1 MHVVNLRISQKLPL
15 LIIGASLIL
24 GLTLGYVGY
33 HQGSTA
39 IYQEVE
45 RKLEITLHA
54 RQAELHDYLTAIQED
69 LTVTA
74 ANPTVIEALNDFTAQ
89 WNELGENPKAYLQK
103 AYITDN
109 SFPAGEKEKLDFADD
124 GSGYSKSHKEY
135 HPWFRKAL
143 NVHHYYDIFLFDT
156 EGNLVYSVFK
166 ELDYATNLQSGQWK
180 DSGLGDVFRK
190 SISNPTPDHTAFIDF
205 KPYGPSADAPASFI
219 GKPVFRDGQMIG
231 VLAFQMP
238 IGKINSLM
246 QDATGLGETGES
258 FIVGDDFLMRSDSR
272 FSEQSTILKREVKI
286 EAVKEALA
294 GKSGSMLSTDYRGE
308 AVKAVYNHF
317 DFFGTTWAIVT
328 EIEEHEYEAPIIDMR
343 NSMALIGT
351 ILLLLIG
358 SVGSYFARNI
368 AKGLVSITES
378 AQHLANGSHNIDIPL
393 QDRSDE
399 IGEIAKAVQVFK
411 DNAIEMSKL
420 EQERLE
426 QERVNEERI
435 EVERAATEEQ
445 LKIASENL
453 RIKVALDN
461 CAANVMVADVDSNI
475 VYLNKAVQE
484 LMQSSEA
491 DIRKDLPAFSAATL
505 LGSSFDTFHK
515 NPAHNRRLIDQI
527 KSPHET
533 RISIGGK
540 TFDLIA
546 SPVIDDDGTV
556 LGTTLEWDEITQELA
571 VQEEIDAVV
580 TAVVSGDF
588 TKSIPIE
595 GKEGFMR
602 NLAEAMNQ
610 LNKTVSS
617 VIEDV
622 AAALSAL
629 SKGDLTH
636 TIATNYEGT
645 YETLK
650 QDSNQTSA
658 KLKEIVSKIISSSDE
673 IGGAADE
680 IYSGSSD
687 LSNRTETQAANLEE
701 TAASMEELATTVKQN
716 ADNAKHANDLA
727 IEARNVAEDGG
738 EVVKKAIIA
747 MSEIEESSKKV
758 SEIIGVIDQ
767 IAFQTNLLALNAAV
781 EAARA
786 GDAGRGFAVVAA
798 EVGTLAQ
805 RTAEA
810 AKDVKNLILN
820 SDAQIHGGV
829 ELTNNTGESLHEI
842 VESIKKVADIIGDIT
857 VASTEQSNGIEE
869 TNTAIAGM
877 DEMTQ
882 QNAALVQQS
891 STAARSLQT
900 QSQSMDDLISFFKLE
915 TDQQA
920 VKKQQNGSHE
930 ISGVNIGP
938 VNGNRGQGAI
948 KNGELQEYGDVNGL
962 YKH

>member
-1 MHVVNLRISQKLPL
+1 MQLVNLRISQKLPL
-15 LIIGASLIL
+15 LIISASLIL
-24 GLTLGYVGY
+24 GLALGYVGY

-39 IYQEVE
+39 IDQEVE

-54 RQAELHDYLTAIQED
+54 RHAELHDYLTAIQED
-69 LTVTA
+69 LTITA
-74 ANPTVIEALNDFTAQ
+74 ANPTVIEALVNFTAE
-89 WNELGENPKAYLQK
+89 WNNFGNDATTYLQK

-109 SFPAGEKEKLDFADD
+109 KFPAGEKEKLDFADD
-124 GSGYSKSHKEY
+124 GSEYSRFHKQY

-143 NVHHYYDIFLFDT
+143 YVRQYYDIFLFDI

-180 DSGLGDVFRK
+180 ESGLGEVFRK
-190 SISNPTPDHTAFIDF
+190 SIRNPTPDHVAFIDF
-205 KPYGPSADAPASFI
+205 EPYGPSADAPASFI
-219 GKPVFRDGQMIG
+219 GKPVFKNGEMIG

-246 QDATGLGETGES
+246 QDATGLGDTGES
-258 FIVGDDFLMRSDSR
+258 FIVGEDFLMRSDSR
-272 FSEQSTILKREVKI
+272 FSEQSTILEREIKI

-294 GKSGSMLSTDYRGE
+294 GKAGSITSTDYRGQS
-308 AVKAVYNHF
+308 VKTAYSPFNF
-317 DFFGTTWAIVT
+317 LGTTWAIIT
-328 EIEEHEYEAPIIDMR
+328 ELATHEYEAPITEMR

-351 ILLLLIG
+351 LLLLIIG
-358 SVGSYFARNI
+358 SIGAYFARNI
-368 AKGLVSITES
+368 AKSLVSITES
-378 AQHLANGSHNIDIPL
+378 AQQLAKGSHDIDIPM
-393 QDRSDE
+393 QDRTDE
-399 IGEIAKAVQVFK
+399 VGEIAKAVQVFK
-411 DNAIEMSKL
+411 DNAIEMNKL

-426 QERVNEERI
+426 QERINEERI

-484 LMQSSEA
+484 LMHSSEA
-491 DIRKDLPAFSAATL
+491 DIRKDLPGFSASTL
-505 LGSSFDTFHK
+505 LGTSFDTFHK

-533 RISIGGK
+533 RIYVGGK

-546 SPVIDDDGTV
+546 SPVINDDGTV
-556 LGTTLEWDEITQELA
+556 LGTTLEWDEVTQELA
-571 VQEEIDAVV
+571 VQKEIDAVV
-580 TAVVSGDF
+580 TAVVAGDF
-588 TKSIPIE
+588 TKSIPLD

-629 SKGDLTH
+629 AKGDLTH
-636 TIATNYEGT
+636 TITANYEGT
-645 YETLK
+645 FETLK
-650 QDSNQTSA
+650 LDSNRTSA
-658 KLKEIVSKIISSSDE
+658 QLKEIVSKIISSSDK
-673 IGGAADE
+673 IGGAANE
-680 IYSGSSD
+680 IYSGSTD

-701 TAASMEELATTVKQN
+701 TAASMEELATTVRQN

-727 IEARNVAEDGG
+727 IEARTVAEDGG
-738 EVVKKAIIA
+738 EVVKKAILA

-758 SEIIGVIDQ
+758 SEIIGVIDE

-829 ELTNNTGESLHEI
+829 ELTNNTGDSLHEI

-869 TNTAIAGM
+869 TNIAIAGM

-882 QNAALVQQS
+882 QNAGLVQQS
-891 STAARSLQT
+891 SASARSLQS
-900 QSQSMDDLISFFKLE
+900 QSQSMDELISFFKLE
-915 TDQQA
+915 EDQQSG
-920 VKKQQNGSHE
+920 KKRSNGNHE
-930 ISGVNIGP
+930 ISEMNIAS
-938 VNGNRGQGAI
+938 VHGNRRNGAL
-948 KNGELQEYGDVNGL
+948 KHGELQEHVGVNGA